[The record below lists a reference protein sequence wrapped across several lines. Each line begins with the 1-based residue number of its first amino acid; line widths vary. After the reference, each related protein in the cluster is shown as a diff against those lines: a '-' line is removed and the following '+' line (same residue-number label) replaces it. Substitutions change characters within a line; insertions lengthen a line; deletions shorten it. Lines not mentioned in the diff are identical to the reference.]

1 MNIGIATDHRGVT
14 QKKKL
19 IKYLEAKGHNIYN
32 YGTDSEE
39 SVDYPDYA
47 FLIGNKINEGEIE
60 LGILICGT
68 GVGMCIASNKV
79 RGIRCAKVDNTKEA
93 KLSRLH
99 NNANVISLSSYM
111 GLTKMKDI
119 LDVFIKTKFSNE
131 ERHLLR
137 VNKVDNYNNEY

>member
-1 MNIGIATDHRGVT
+1 MNIGIASDHRGVT

-137 VNKVDNYNNEY
+137 LNKVDNYNNEY

>member
-1 MNIGIATDHRGVT
+1 MNIGISSDHRGVT

-131 ERHLLR
+131 ERHLY
-137 VNKVDNYNNEY
+137 D

>member
-1 MNIGIATDHRGVT
+1 MNIGIASDHRGVT

>member
-137 VNKVDNYNNEY
+137 LNKVDNYNNEY

>member
-1 MNIGIATDHRGVT
+1 MNIGIATDHHGVK
-14 QKKKL
+14 QKEKL
-19 IKYLEAKGHNIYN
+19 IKYLQKKGHTIYN

-47 FLIGNKINEGEIE
+47 FLIGEKINEDEIE

-79 RGIRCAKVDNTKEA
+79 RGIRCAKIDNVKEA

-111 GLTKMKDI
+111 SLTKMKDI
-119 LDVFIKTKFSNE
+119 LDVFIKTRFTGE
-131 ERHLLR
+131 ERHILR
-137 VNKVDNYNNEY
+137 LEKVDNYFN